1 MSMVNGSFGRGRA
14 PLLVLAAS
22 LMLGG
27 CLGNSVNTPY
37 GTRGLTAS
45 AGSVAPVSV
54 DPNAPQPPVEMP
66 PNVLTVPGLPVPKE
80 AQVILS
86 DTVIVGDDDK
96 WTGQIVMMTEGFQP
110 VQIVEYMRLNMPN
123 YGWRETAIVRS
134 RRTSITYVQGPRFA
148 TVRILPFENGAEID
162 IIVSPALKMEETS
175 LAQYG
180 TNNRTYAPRAPSTV
194 VPESNIVTDPL
205 PLQPAPSV
213 E

>member
-1 MSMVNGSFGRGRA
+1 MRRNGSTNRA
-14 PLLVLAAS
+14 RVLATAVLMSS
-22 LMLGG
+22 LTAG
-27 CLGNSVNTPY
+27 CVSGGNSYSN
-37 GTRGLTAS
+37 RGLTAD
-45 AGSVAPVSV
+45 AGSIAPISV
-54 DPNAPQPPVEMP
+54 DPNAPQPPTEMP

-110 VQIVEYMRLNMPN
+110 VQIVEYMRLHMPS

-162 IIVSPALKMEETS
+162 IIVSPALKMEEGR

-180 TNNRTYAPRAPSTV
+180 TTNETYAPQVPSST
-194 VPESNIVTDPL
+194 VPESNIVVEPL
-205 PLQPAPSV
+205 PLQPAPAL

>member
-1 MSMVNGSFGRGRA
+1 MADWKKYLTSPRTGVVLMTA
-14 PLLVLAAS
+14 LL
-22 LMLGG
+22 LGG
-27 CLGNSVNTPY
+27 CLNSGVNTPY

-45 AGSVAPVSV
+45 AGSVAPASV
-54 DPNAPQPPVEMP
+54 DPSAPQPPAEMP

-162 IIVSPALKMEETS
+162 IIVSPALKMEENS

-180 TNNRTYAPRAPSTV
+180 TTNQTYAPRVPSSV
-194 VPESNIVTDPL
+194 VEENKLITEPQPL
-205 PLQPAPSV
+205 RPAPV
-213 E
+213 LE